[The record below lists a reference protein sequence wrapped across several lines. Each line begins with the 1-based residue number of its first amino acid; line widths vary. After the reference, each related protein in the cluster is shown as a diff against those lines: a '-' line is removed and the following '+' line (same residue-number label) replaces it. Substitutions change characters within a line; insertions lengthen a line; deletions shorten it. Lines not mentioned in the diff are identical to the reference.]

1 VQDITPELLRR
12 AGVRFVHQESTIV
25 PGITVLENLA
35 VGGYATRRGSIRWRH
50 ELERTRALLAEW
62 DLQISPHAD
71 AGSLSSAEL
80 AKLGMLKA
88 ILVREGEEPVHAI
101 VLDEPTAALGPDD
114 AEELLTWLRTAARR
128 RDVGVLFISHRI
140 EEILGF
146 ADRVC
151 VLRGGR
157 IVADLATNDLS
168 HDVLVSHIVGRAL
181 DSYYPDRAAQ
191 PGAVRLRVDGAT
203 GGRVRDLSFVVHA
216 GETIGITGRPDSGF
230 DDVPLLLVDPRAAVA
245 GSISVDGT
253 TVPLPH
259 TPIPRRA
266 DLGIALVPDERKRR
280 ALAGELSVRENIAL
294 PRLRAFRRGLA
305 HRLRAERSDAGSR
318 PPLRHSAGHVDSC
331 REPLVRRKPAEGG
344 ACEVAQHGTGGA
356 DRARADP
363 GGGRG
368 CQGRDLPRARRHRG
382 GSGRRRHRERRA
394 GGPGAPV
401 RPGAG
406 AARGDRLRRAAGRAD
421 LSADRIAAATLGA
434 AA

>member
-305 HRLRAERSDAGSR
+305 HRLRAERSDAE
-318 PPLRHSAGHVDSC
+318 A
-331 REPLVRRKPAEGG
+331 LVRRFGIAPATSTPAANRLSGG
-344 ACEVAQHGTGGA
+344 NQQKVVLAKWLSTAPAVLIVHEPTQAVDVGAKAEIFRVLADTAADQVAVVIVSVEPEDLA
-356 DRARADP
+356 RLCDRV
-363 GGGRG
+363 
-368 CQGRDLPRARRHRG
+368 LVL
-382 GSGRRRHRERRA
+382 RA
-394 GGPGAPV
+394 GIVCDELQG
-401 RPGAG
+401 
-406 AARGDRLRRAAGRAD
+406 AD